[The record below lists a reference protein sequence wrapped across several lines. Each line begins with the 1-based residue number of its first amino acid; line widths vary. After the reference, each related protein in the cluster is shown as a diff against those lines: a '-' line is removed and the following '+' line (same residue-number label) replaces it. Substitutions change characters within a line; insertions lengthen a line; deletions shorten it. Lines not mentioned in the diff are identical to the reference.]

1 MSKKKSKSGKKGSK
15 GGKNGKGK
23 KGGYRPGGGNPI
35 SVKKNKKTAKDL
47 FLALALALGYP
58 IDKKGGKKG
67 KKGKKGKGK
76 KGKGSK
82 GKGSK
87 GKGSKGARKTPKG
100 RR

>member
-1 MSKKKSKSGKKGSK
+1 MSKTKSKSGKKGPK
-15 GGKNGKGK
+15 GGKDGKGK

-35 SVKKNKKTAKDL
+35 SVVLDEKTAKDL

-76 KGKGSK
+76 KGSKGSK
-82 GKGSK
+82 GKG
-87 GKGSKGARKTPKG
+87 ARKGPKG